1 MADVRIRNMK
11 EETHIK
17 LKIMALE
24 RRTTLEKLMNDL
36 MEKAVKEDGK

>member
-1 MADVRIRNMK
+1 MADVRIRKMK

-24 RRTTLEKLMNDL
+24 KRTTLENLMNDL
-36 MEKAVKEDGK
+36 LEKAVENDK